1 MFVKA
6 NNVTEEFG
14 EYIYH
19 YTTMKALFG
28 IIKNKEFWWGNTS
41 TMNDK
46 KELVEFTNKIE
57 NAVRKDFGSIAPDRV
72 TEFCKLIENA
82 SKEFPFAMCFSS
94 QEEDASQWERYGD
107 RATGV
112 CLKIN
117 TRVFA
122 DLLSSCNVVFNN
134 VYYDSDI
141 RKHKFYEVLDG
152 YFKTGEIKA
161 EGVDTLERLV
171 SNILTN
177 APSYKNRSFWAECE
191 RRVYTLIG
199 MPFCK
204 SSEAY
209 RYEYECKDNEVKRY
223 LKIKYDLL
231 CAEQGISHD
240 MLFEELVVGPRS
252 SQNLDE
258 LRTFLV
264 DLGFP
269 RLAEHIR
276 ASDCPL
282 R

>member
-6 NNVTEEFG
+6 NNITEEFG

-46 KELVEFTNKIE
+46 KELIEFTNKIE
-57 NAVRKDFGSIAPDRV
+57 SAVRKDFKSVSPERV
-72 TEFCKLIENA
+72 DTFCDLIENA
-82 SKEFPFAMCFSS
+82 SKEYPFAMCFSS

-122 DLLSSCNVVFNN
+122 DLLSGCNVVFNN

-141 RKHKFYEVLDG
+141 RKHSFYSILKEYFETGVVNTDG
-152 YFKTGEIKA
+152 A
-161 EGVDTLERLV
+161 DTVERLV
-171 SNILTN
+171 SNIITN

-191 RRVYTLIG
+191 RRVYTLVG
-199 MPFCK
+199 MPFCR

-209 RYEYECKDNEVKRY
+209 RYEYECKEHEVKRY

-240 MLFEELVVGPRS
+240 TLFEELVVGPRS
-252 SQNLDE
+252 NQNLDE
-258 LRTFLV
+258 LRAFLT

-276 ASDCPL
+276 MSDCPL